1 MPSFAWRTSINKPFT
16 LRVFDRYGVGAL
28 LATAG
33 VMALANSAFALTVPK
48 PVKHAAF

>member
-1 MPSFAWRTSINKPFT
+1 MTQESVNYSDAP
-16 LRVFDRYGVGAL
+16 VFDRYGAGAL

-48 PVKHAAF
+48 PATRN